1 MINDF
6 SEDADIE
13 FLENDEGELV
23 ITPTLLDDIDIY
35 ISDQNDNPLD
45 DIDEDEIYV
54 AIITEEQG

>member
-35 ISDQNDNPLD
+35 ISD
-45 DIDEDEIYV
+45 
-54 AIITEEQG
+54 